1 MVKIKFLDLGRQ
13 PIANRFLN
21 KDEFENEFFYNLSV
35 GYDPETFLVT
45 QMNYI
50 DAPMMFNDTYAYRG
64 SMSQTMRTHFLR
76 FSCHMKDEVYKNH
89 TPKVLEIGSN
99 DGVFIKNWD
108 KKTTFAV
115 EPCGNFAEET
125 NEMGYKT
132 YAKFWNM
139 DTSNEILED
148 QGKMD
153 LVFSANC
160 MCHIP
165 DIDSAFKAVENILSD
180 DGLFIFEDPSL
191 LSMMLL
197 NTYDQIYDEHAHIF
211 SVTALKKILER
222 NNLCI
227 VDVEQLFKIHGGSNR
242 IYAKKISNN
251 KPNDSVSTA
260 IQEEKREGLNNGLR
274 YRDFADD
281 VDRMRRALVKFV
293 NWKKNQNKKI
303 ISYGATSKSTTIFN
317 YCKIGP
323 DLIDYI
329 TDTTPEKQGKYSPG
343 MHIPIISPE
352 EGFNNSVDYAL
363 LGAWNFAKE
372 IKKKEQGFTG
382 RFFTHA
388 PSVQT
393 I

>member
-1 MVKIKFLDLGRQ
+1 MHKIKFLDLGQQ
-13 PIANRFLN
+13 PIANRFLD
-21 KDEFENEFFYNLSV
+21 KDEFEDEFFYNLSV

-45 QMNYI
+45 QMNYV
-50 DAPMMFNDTYAYRG
+50 DAPMMFNDTYAYRC

-180 DGLFIFEDPSL
+180 DGLFVFEDPSL
-191 LSMMLL
+191 YDMIGR

-227 VDVEQLFKIHGGSNR
+227 VKVDTLRDIHGGSNR
-242 IYAKKISNN
+242 IYAKKINHNN
-251 KPNDSVSTA
+251 PDASVK
-260 IQEEKREGLNNGLR
+260 ICIEVEEREGLHIGYR

-281 VDRMRRALVKFV
+281 VDRMKRALVEFV
-293 NWKKNQNKKI
+293 NWKKNEGSKI

-372 IKKKEQGFTG
+372 IKEKEKDFTG

-388 PSVQT
+388 PLIQT
-393 I
+393 V

>member
-1 MVKIKFLDLGRQ
+1 
-13 PIANRFLN
+13 
-21 KDEFENEFFYNLSV
+21 
-35 GYDPETFLVT
+35 
-45 QMNYI
+45 
-50 DAPMMFNDTYAYRG
+50 MFNDGYVYRG

-76 FSCHMKDEVYKNH
+76 FSGRTKDEIYKNH

-139 DTSNEILED
+139 DTSNEILYD

-180 DGLFIFEDPSL
+180 VK
-191 LSMMLL
+191 

-227 VDVEQLFKIHGGSNR
+227 VKVDGLPDIHGGSNR
-242 IYAKKISNN
+242 IYAKKINHNN
-251 KPNDSVSTA
+251 PDDSVERSV
-260 IQEEKREGLNNGLR
+260 QMEEHEGLLIGYR

-281 VDRMRRALVKFV
+281 VDRMKRALVEFV
-293 NWKKNQNKKI
+293 NWKKNENSKI
-303 ISYGATSKSTTIFN
+303 ISYGATSKSATIFN

-343 MHIPIISPE
+343 MHIPIVSPE

-372 IKKKEQGFTG
+372 IKEKEQGFTG

-388 PSVQT
+388 PNIQT
-393 I
+393 V